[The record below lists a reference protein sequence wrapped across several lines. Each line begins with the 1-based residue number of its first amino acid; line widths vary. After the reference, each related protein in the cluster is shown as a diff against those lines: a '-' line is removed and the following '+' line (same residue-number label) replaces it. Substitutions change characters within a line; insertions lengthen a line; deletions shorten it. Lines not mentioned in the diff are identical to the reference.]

1 LISSVNVK
9 SPTEFIEKSTGTA
22 FKGGKLTVKNWSVC

>member
-1 LISSVNVK
+1 LISSVNIEIPK
-9 SPTEFIEKSTGTA
+9 EFIEKSTGTA

>member
-1 LISSVNVK
+1 LISSVNIADPKNFIVK
-9 SPTEFIEKSTGTA
+9 SAGIA